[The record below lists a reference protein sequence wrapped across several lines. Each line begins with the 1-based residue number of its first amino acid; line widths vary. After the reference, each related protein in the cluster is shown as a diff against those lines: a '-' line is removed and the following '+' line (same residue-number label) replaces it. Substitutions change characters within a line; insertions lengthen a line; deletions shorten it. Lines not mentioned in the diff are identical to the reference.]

1 MSQEYLVE
9 KFSRLLKQKW
19 RPNSRSATTWLARE
33 NQSMSPLNLFEA
45 QAIIKVVGVGGGGCN
60 AVNRM
65 VSAGVQGVEFIAMN
79 TDQQSLE
86 TSLAHTK
93 VRLGES
99 QTRGLGTG
107 GDPERGYL
115 AAKEAEKAILEV
127 LEGADMVF
135 ITAGMGGGTGTG
147 AAPYI
152 AELAKRTDILT
163 VGIVTRPF
171 GFEGP
176 KRRQHAAHGL
186 ETLKSSTDTL
196 IVIPNDNL
204 SAVVERRTSLVEAFR
219 AADDILLQGVQ
230 GISDIVLKPGL
241 MNVDFAD
248 VCSVMRNAGV
258 ALMGVGRGVGDNR
271 SRLAA
276 EAAANSPLLE
286 TNINGAKRLL
296 INVTAGPDFAIGEA
310 YEAMEYILQLTDA
323 DEAAIFLGHVVDE
336 SMGDEV
342 QVTLLAAGLEPSVQK
357 IVDREVFAEPA
368 QVPAHRQSQPITAQ
382 AQQPQAQAQAQ
393 PKPGPKPIE
402 IDELDLDIPTFLR
415 RQRLGS

>member
-1 MSQEYLVE
+1 
-9 KFSRLLKQKW
+9 
-19 RPNSRSATTWLARE
+19 
-33 NQSMSPLNLFEA
+33 MSPLNLFEA

-86 TSLAHTK
+86 ASLAHTK
-93 VRLGES
+93 IRLGES

-147 AAPYI
+147 AAPYV

-176 KRRQHAAHGL
+176 KRRQNAAHGL
-186 ETLKSSTDTL
+186 DSLKERTDTL

-204 SAVVERRTSLVEAFR
+204 TAVVERRTSLVEAFR
-219 AADDILLQGVQ
+219 AADEILLQGVQ

-286 TNINGAKRLL
+286 TTINGAKRLL

-310 YEAMEYILQLTDA
+310 YEAMEYLLQLTDS
-323 DEAAIFLGHVVDE
+323 DEASIFLGHVVDE

-342 QVTLLAAGLEPSVQK
+342 QVTLLAAGLEPNVQK
-357 IVDREVFAEPA
+357 IVDREVFADPA

-382 AQQPQAQAQAQ
+382 AQQAQAQAQ
-393 PKPGPKPIE
+393 PKAGSKPIE